1 MYVSLTAHTDHFG
14 YYKEI
19 HIWISTDDYQ
29 DSNLQILLAYILL
42 GHKNWK
48 DASIKIYAIYAEGT
62 IEKEKERLFNL
73 IQEGRIPISPS
84 NINLI
89 KKDQYHDIKSIINEH
104 SSTADFTLIGFD
116 EKILEKEG
124 TAYFEGYDNLGNILF
139 VNSMKKKEIK

>member
-1 MYVSLTAHTDHFG
+1 MD
-14 YYKEI
+14 
-19 HIWISTDDYQ
+19 
-29 DSNLQILLAYILL
+29 
-42 GHKNWK
+42 KNWK

-139 VNSMKKKEIK
+139 VNSMKKKKLSKYFCTKF